1 MSTSF
6 IGDVSVVEVCVNAFG
21 LNFMLEEFKKKS
33 RLIATLW
40 LDELVSVRFD
50 NLSKSTL
57 GWNRS

>member
-6 IGDVSVVEVCVNAFG
+6 IGEVSVVEVYGNACG

-40 LDELVSVRFD
+40 LDELVSV
-50 NLSKSTL
+50 
-57 GWNRS
+57 